1 MERVYLD
8 TNVLFPM
15 TLMDLMLS
23 MAEDFHHDVIWTDHL
38 LAEWERVIVRQKRR
52 TPEQATAITEAIRH
66 AFPHGRVAPEAY
78 QSLISSIRGPDADD
92 RVHGAARDRR

>member
-23 MAEDFHHDVIWTDHL
+23 MAEDFHHDVVWSDFL
-38 LAEWERVIVRQKRR
+38 FDEFRASRMG
-52 TPEQATAITEAIRH
+52 
-66 AFPHGRVAPEAY
+66 GRF
-78 QSLISSIRGPDADD
+78 
-92 RVHGAARDRR
+92 